1 MKLLTF
7 KYSKEDK
14 ITNRVFVPISKPS
27 DLYFGVDI
35 SELDM
40 EDQAIFS
47 IEIEKI
53 MLNQKEQIANL
64 MAELDIKHSYRH
76 FRPEQML
83 ELEEHEL

>member
-14 ITNRVFVPISKPS
+14 ITDRVFVPLHAPS
-27 DLYFGVDI
+27 DLFFGIDI

-40 EDQAIFS
+40 EDQAYFS
-47 IEIEKI
+47 IEVEKI
-53 MLNQKEQIANL
+53 LLDKKEQIANL
-64 MAELDIKHSYRH
+64 MAELDIKHSYRY

-83 ELEEHEL
+83 EVKEHEL